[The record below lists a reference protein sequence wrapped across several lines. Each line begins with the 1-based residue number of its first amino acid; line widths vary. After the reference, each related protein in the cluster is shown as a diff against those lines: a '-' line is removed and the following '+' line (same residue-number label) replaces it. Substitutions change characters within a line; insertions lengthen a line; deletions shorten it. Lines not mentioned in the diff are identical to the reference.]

1 MITIRIEDFYPGA
14 LIFLR
19 ATGLF
24 LILPVFSGQMIPGPV
39 RIGMAAAIAYLLHP
53 VFGDFGGVPT
63 HWLVLVL
70 EVIHEVLTGLLLGF
84 AVRFLLY
91 ALEMAGEI
99 IAVQIG
105 LSLSSNIDP
114 ITRNAA
120 TPPNTML
127 LSFGTVLFLVTGAY
141 QFCLVAFTRS
151 FEIFPPGAIFN
162 PQSIDAVIAASGKV
176 FLLAI
181 QISAPL
187 LAISFLVNMCFSV
200 LGRAAPTL
208 NVFLLSFPVQ
218 ILAGL
223 TVFGMTLGL
232 TVQYIM
238 RDMQALPETMLRFLR

>member
-1 MITIRIEDFYPGA
+1 MISIRIEDIYPGM

-19 ATGLF
+19 ASGMF
-24 LILPVFSGQMIPGPV
+24 LVMPVFSGSMIPPMV
-39 RIGMAAAIAYLLHP
+39 RIGMAATIAYLLAP
-53 VFGDFGGVPT
+53 SFGDFGGVPP
-63 HWLVLVL
+63 HWFLFVA
-70 EVIHEVLTGLLLGF
+70 EVIHEVLTGLLMGF

-114 ITRNAA
+114 ITRNSA

-127 LSFGTVLFLVTGAY
+127 LSFGTVLFLVSGAY
-141 QFCLVAFTRS
+141 QFCLVAFARS
-151 FEIFPPGAIFN
+151 FEIFPPNSVFD
-162 PQSIDAVIAASGKV
+162 PQSINTVIANSGRV
-176 FLLAI
+176 FLVAT
-181 QISAPL
+181 QIAAPL

-200 LGRAAPTL
+200 LGRAAPSL

-223 TVFGMTLGL
+223 TVFAMTLGL
-232 TVQYIM
+232 TVQYIL
-238 RDMQALPETMLRFLR
+238 RDMQQLPETMLRFLR

>member
-1 MITIRIEDFYPGA
+1 MITIRIEDIYPGM

-19 ATGLF
+19 ASGLF
-24 LILPVFSGQMIPGPV
+24 LVMPVFSGQMIPAPV
-39 RIGMAAAIAYLLHP
+39 RIGIAAMIAYLLAP
-53 VFGDFGGVPT
+53 IFGDFGGLPG
-63 HWLVLVL
+63 HWFVFVL
-70 EVIHEVLTGLLLGF
+70 EVIHEVLAGLLLGF

-114 ITRNAA
+114 VTRNTA

-127 LSFGTVLFLVTGAY
+127 MSFGTVLFLVTGAY
-141 QFCLVAFTRS
+141 QFCLVAFARS
-151 FEIFPPGAIFN
+151 FEIFPPSAIFD
-162 PQSIDAVIAASGKV
+162 PQSINTVIATSGRV
-176 FLLAI
+176 FLLAT
-181 QISAPL
+181 QIAAPL

-200 LGRAAPTL
+200 LGRAAPSL

-223 TVFGMTLGL
+223 TVFAMTLGL
-232 TVQYIM
+232 TFQYIM
-238 RDMQALPETMLRFLR
+238 RDMQQLPETMLRFLR